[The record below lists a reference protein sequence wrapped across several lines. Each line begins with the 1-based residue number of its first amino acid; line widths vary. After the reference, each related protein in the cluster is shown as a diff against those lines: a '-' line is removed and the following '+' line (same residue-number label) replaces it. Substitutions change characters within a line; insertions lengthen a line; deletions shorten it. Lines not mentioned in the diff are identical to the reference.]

1 MKKIFII
8 AALPL
13 IMACSTESVQ
23 DEETNPQLPQP
34 TPEVTDTTKND
45 STSSGKDVVV
55 PVVTKTPGAIALSE
69 NERKL
74 LYQCNLFALRLLRN
88 VNSETNGSSFIIS
101 PMSVGY
107 LLGMLNDGA
116 KGKTQDEL
124 MQALGFGNSSA
135 KSVNEYFG
143 NMLVNAP
150 TVDEKVDIASANAL
164 FANSSQGVAFAKP
177 FAADMKGYYQAG
189 IESLDFTQ
197 ANTLDKINGWCNSS
211 TKGLIPTILN
221 NDEFNPNGMAY
232 LLNSVYFKAD
242 WTTVFDKEETKQ
254 HDFTTAD
261 GQTVGMDMMHKQDD
275 VLYWEDE
282 VMKAVSLPYGK
293 GAFRMVCML
302 PENGNTVSSLIDRL
316 CEGLWQEYVKP
327 ETQLMTGVDILLPKF
342 TTETSQNLVPIL
354 EKMGIATAFT
364 TAADYGSM
372 LESGN
377 IYFDLMKQK
386 ARIEVSEEGTE
397 AAAATIGGQCTIDEG
412 DTDQEPQFPT
422 FHATR
427 PFVYIIMEANTGA
440 IFFVG
445 EFTGK
450 D

>member
-1 MKKIFII
+1 MFAISL
-8 AALPL
+8 AVLATG
-13 IMACSTESVQ
+13 CDSNDGTEGYEKNQ
-23 DEETNPQLPQP
+23 APM
-34 TPEVTDTTKND
+34 VT
-45 STSSGKDVVV
+45 S
-55 PVVTKTPGAIALSE
+55 TPGEINLSE
-69 NERKL
+69 GEKL
-74 LYQCNLFALRLLRN
+74 MVSQGNGFSLRFLQS
-88 VNSETNGSSFIIS
+88 VNRDVKDCSFVIS

-177 FAADMKGYYQAG
+177 FAADMMGYYQAG

-197 ANTLDKINGWCNSS
+197 ANTLDKINGWCNGS
-211 TKGLIPTILN
+211 TKGLIPTILD

-302 PENGNTVSSLIDRL
+302 PENGNTLSSLIDRL

-397 AAAATIGGQCTIDEG
+397 AAAATITGQVTIGEG
-412 DTDQEPQFPT
+412 NTDQKPQFPT